1 MKELEDNLER
11 QLQYI
16 ILENFQGEL
25 EMVAQL
31 QDMDYEED
39 RDNMMNANNYE
50 NGGDQNQGDE
60 DDEDRYE
67 FGNNNNENE
76 DPTNEYPE
84 RNAENAKRNNN
95 KSAERY
101 RTSEHNVISENYT
114 EENEQERLSRS
125 AKSSRS
131 THNVKNV
138 QARSTEKR
146 DDQNIISTSPP
157 PKAHFYPKYVT
168 KREKMEMLMKNPA
181 FVQTNQEINS
191 PISEKKMEEFQFNRN
206 KTAAMNFTLEPRS
219 NIPEERGFKVTD
231 EQPFIEDF
239 DLEDAPRKLKVA
251 MEAPDIDEV
260 SYPEAWYGK
269 RRTEEPKSKTRGF
282 PLENLHDE
290 KSFIKKNIDNYQTF
304 EPEEP
309 NFFARNVFS
318 ELPVKEGYEKDIIL
332 ERLKQRYES
341 AYRDNFLIDRAEMK
355 QIENTKSRP
364 VNLPE
369 VPFLSEEQ
377 LLENRLLATLK
388 SPVTVNNLKNLEN
401 PIDSESFEE
410 FKALR
415 SANHRSPTRQTE
427 TYKLSRNR
435 SSGKDSPEK
444 KKAPIF
450 DQFEREIY
458 ELTSAKLN
466 SPYKGMNL
474 GNSEALSAST
484 YKSVFLQKSKSKYQ
498 YI

>member
-1 MKELEDNLER
+1 
-11 QLQYI
+11 
-16 ILENFQGEL
+16 
-25 EMVAQL
+25 MVAQL

-50 NGGDQNQGDE
+50 NHNDDNENNDGDQNQEDE

-76 DPTNEYPE
+76 DATNEHPE
-84 RNAENAKRNNN
+84 RNVENAKRSN

-131 THNVKNV
+131 THNVKNL
-138 QARSTEKR
+138 QARSAEKR
-146 DDQNIISTSPP
+146 EEQNVITTSPP

-206 KTAAMNFTLEPRS
+206 KAAAMNFTFEPRS

-260 SYPEAWYGK
+260 SYPEPWYGK
-269 RRTEEPKSKTRGF
+269 SRIEEPKTRGF

-355 QIENTKSRP
+355 HIENTKSRP

-377 LLENRLLATLK
+377 LLESKLLATLK
-388 SPVTVNNLKNLEN
+388 SPVNVNDLKRLEN
-401 PIDSESFEE
+401 PIASESFEE

-415 SANHRSPTRQTE
+415 SANHHSSPTRQTE

-435 SSGKDSPEK
+435 SSGKSSPEK

-458 ELTSAKLN
+458 EVTSAKLN